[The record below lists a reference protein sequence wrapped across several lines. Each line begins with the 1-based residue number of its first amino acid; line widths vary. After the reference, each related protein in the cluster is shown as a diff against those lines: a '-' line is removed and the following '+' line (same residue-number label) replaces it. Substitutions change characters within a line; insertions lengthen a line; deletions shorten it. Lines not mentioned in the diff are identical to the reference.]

1 MNDHNQRRFL
11 KNSENLKKLNWNE
24 LIGIWGLKKK
34 KIEAV

>member
-1 MNDHNQRRFL
+1 MNDYNQRRFL
-11 KNSENLKKLNWNE
+11 KNSENLKKFNWNE